1 MKFFFLIVLYTLLFL
16 RFRVYYFFLQRLHNR
31 FQGVEIHEVHLF
43 AVGGDQGTNFSVALR
58 FGNFQDL

>member
-16 RFRVYYFFLQRLHNR
+16 RFRVYYFFLQRLDNR
-31 FQGVEIHEVHLF
+31 FQGVEIHEVHLL
-43 AVGGDQGTNFSVALR
+43 AIGGDEGADFGVALR